1 MNFPTTS
8 HYVALFC
15 LLLLFPTNTLF
26 SQIRA
31 KEERVH
37 FERGK
42 SSALLKGTTPKPT
55 VGDFDQYIL
64 DARARQ
70 TLTVRLKTTDTKAYI
85 LIYGL
90 NLNPS
95 NDCLT
100 CRQGDRLRTWTGKL
114 PADGAYSLQVYTDS
128 KGGVPYTLEVSIR

>member
-1 MNFPTTS
+1 MNFFTIS
-8 HYVALFC
+8 RNFASCV
-15 LLLLFPTNTLF
+15 LLLLVSTNTPF

-37 FERGK
+37 FARGK
-42 SSALLKGTTPKPT
+42 SSALLKGTTPKPS

-70 TLTVRLKTTDTKAYI
+70 TLTVRLKTTDTKAYV

-90 NLNPS
+90 DLNPS

-100 CRQGDRLRTWTGKL
+100 CHQGDRLRTWAGKL